1 MAVQAQAN
9 DAQAVVMETKREV
22 EKLRNEAEQAEL
34 DAVQMASLRERQQ
47 AQHKAEQEAQAQQS
61 AQSAPLQSA
70 PAANGYPGHG
80 GPPAYSYG
88 KEQMPPPAIAPAAD
102 GAPYGGGYG
111 QAPPALDPS
120 QNVYGGF
127 PSYGQEGAGGFGAGV
142 MGGGGD
148 SRFDLPSPDQFPGS
162 NQGES
167 YTNPFST

>member
-47 AQHKAEQEAQAQQS
+47 AEQRAGHEARQNKP
-61 AQSAPLQSA
+61 SAPQQPASA
-70 PAANGYPGHG
+70 TNGFAGHSSVPAPF
-80 GPPAYSYG
+80 SYG
-88 KEQMPPPAIAPAAD
+88 KEQMAPPATAPPSN

-111 QAPPALDPS
+111 QGLPPLDPS
-120 QNVYGGF
+120 QNMYGGF

-142 MGGGGD
+142 MGGGD
-148 SRFDLPSPDQFPGS
+148 NRFDLPSPDQLPVAH
-162 NQGES
+162 QGES
-167 YTNPFST
+167 YSNPFSN